1 MISHDWIQNIADRK
15 NSVGSEENSIFF
27 PKAKLEIFSLTSK
40 IWQIHLLVLPKI
52 GKNKKRLQY
61 LLINYTLHKQL
72 YNTTRSPWTAM
83 LAPIKVDEIAQN
95 WKTFLHAKNIQ
106 NWCKFLGIGT
116 LCLYRC
122 QNGSK
127 KPLFFSHSTARWNH
141 GSKWNPVMMKHNDP
155 LYQPRYHL
163 SGLIQRI
170 WSYLATTKTCP
181 TGYFLLAPIY

>member
-1 MISHDWIQNIADRK
+1 
-15 NSVGSEENSIFF
+15 
-27 PKAKLEIFSLTSK
+27 
-40 IWQIHLLVLPKI
+40 
-52 GKNKKRLQY
+52 
-61 LLINYTLHKQL
+61 
-72 YNTTRSPWTAM
+72 M

-106 NWCKFLGIGT
+106 YWCKFLGIGT

-170 WSYLATTKTCP
+170 WSYLATTKACSTQD
-181 TGYFLLAPIY
+181 FLLAPMPIYYKISFWITHTFSERKVCRGGHLRWKVYILQHRPTEILHHDPCPVHKGQKQAGQESHGDRAHAGGR

>member
-1 MISHDWIQNIADRK
+1 MSPHSYRWKESFAWLRHFSEQNRDETQSGQGICPPSQCLK
-15 NSVGSEENSIFF
+15 CHTLFT
-27 PKAKLEIFSLTSK
+27 SLFKSK
-40 IWQIHLLVLPKI
+40 RRIRLILL
-52 GKNKKRLQY
+52 
-61 LLINYTLHKQL
+61 
-72 YNTTRSPWTAM
+72 TRSPWTAM

>member
-1 MISHDWIQNIADRK
+1 MLKKHEKWFRDLDDLKNLFWAGRFADK
-15 NSVGSEENSIFF
+15 IVSFENSIFY
-27 PKAKLEIFSLTSK
+27 PPLSI
-40 IWQIHLLVLPKI
+40 
-52 GKNKKRLQY
+52 
-61 LLINYTLHKQL
+61 
-72 YNTTRSPWTAM
+72 TRSPWTAM

-170 WSYLATTKTCP
+170 WSYLATTKACP